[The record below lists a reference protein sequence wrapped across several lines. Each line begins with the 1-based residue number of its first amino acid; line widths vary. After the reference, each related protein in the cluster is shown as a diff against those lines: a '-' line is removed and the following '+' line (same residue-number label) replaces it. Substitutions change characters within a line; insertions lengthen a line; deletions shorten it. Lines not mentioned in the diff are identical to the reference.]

1 MKMKVC
7 KFGGTSVASAEQ
19 IKKVAAIVTS
29 DPTRKIV
36 VVSAPGKRSSVDEKV
51 TDLLIHLAEQALNAK
66 EITNELE
73 KVINRYRLI
82 AEGLGLSE
90 DIVHVIEQ
98 DLQQRLARDKDDPVL
113 YMDYLKA
120 SGEDNNA
127 KLIAAYFKHIGMN
140 AKYICPKDAGLLV
153 NNRPERV
160 RALAEGDERLVK
172 LRDEPGIIVFPGFF
186 GYTEDG
192 TLRTFNR
199 GGSDITGSLL
209 AAATDAELYENF
221 TDVDSVF
228 AANPTVV
235 DNPVAIDKMT
245 YREMRELAYA
255 GFSVFHDE
263 ALMPAFRRS
272 VPVCIKNT
280 NNPEAPGTL
289 IVKERNNSIQ
299 PVIGIA
305 ADDGFSTL
313 FVDKYLMNQEIG
325 FGRRLLQIL
334 EEEEIPFEHTPSG
347 IDNLSV
353 ILRSKFINTDKEAR
367 IIQRVKEELNAD
379 DVHIQ
384 GDFSMIVLVGEGMR
398 HSTGLAA
405 RAASA
410 IARTGASIQMINQGS
425 SEVSLVFGVHKKDEM
440 KILKELYSEFFIESA
455 VLS

>member
-1 MKMKVC
+1 MKVC

-36 VVSAPGKRSSVDEKV
+36 VVSAPGKRFGDDEKV
-51 TDLLIHLAEQALNAK
+51 TDLLIRLAEQALTDK
-66 EITNELE
+66 ETAHELE
-73 KVINRYRLI
+73 EVVNRYRLI
-82 AEGLGLSE
+82 AEGLGLSN
-90 DIVHVIEQ
+90 DIVQVIEQ
-98 DLQQRLARDKDDPVL
+98 DLQHRLARDKNDPVL

-127 KLIAAYFKHIGMN
+127 KLIAAYFKHIGMDG
-140 AKYICPKDAGLLV
+140 KYICPKDAGLLV

-160 RALAEGDERLVK
+160 RALPESDERLVK
-172 LRDEPGIIVFPGFF
+172 LRDEPGIVVFPGFF

-209 AAATDAELYENF
+209 AAATEAELYENF

-289 IVKERNNSIQ
+289 IVKERNNSTQ

-353 ILRSKFINTDKEAR
+353 ILRSKFINADKEAR

-384 GDFSMIVLVGEGMR
+384 SDFSMIVLVGEGMR

-405 RAASA
+405 RAAAA

-425 SEVSLVFGVHKKDEM
+425 SEVSLVFGVHKKDET
-440 KILKELYSEFFIESA
+440 KILKELYAEFFIESA

>member
-1 MKMKVC
+1 MKVC

-36 VVSAPGKRSSVDEKV
+36 VVSAPGKRFSEDDKV
-51 TDLLIHLAEQALNAK
+51 TDLLIQLAEQALNDK
-66 EITNELE
+66 ETTHELE
-73 KVINRYRLI
+73 EVVNRYRLI

-98 DLQQRLARDKDDPVL
+98 DLQQRLARDKNDPVL

-127 KLIAAYFKHIGMN
+127 KLIAAYFKHIGMD

-160 RALAEGDERLVK
+160 RALPEGDERLVK
-172 LRDEPGIIVFPGFF
+172 LRDEPGIVVFPGFF

-209 AAATDAELYENF
+209 AAATEAELYENF

-289 IVKERNNSIQ
+289 IVKERNNSAQ

-353 ILRSKFINTDKEAR
+353 ILRSKFINADKEAR

-384 GDFSMIVLVGEGMR
+384 SDFSMIVLVGEGMR

-425 SEVSLVFGVHKKDEM
+425 SEVSLVFGVHKKDET
-440 KILKELYSEFFIESA
+440 KILKELYAEFFVESA

>member
-1 MKMKVC
+1 MKVC

-29 DPTRKIV
+29 DPRRKIV
-36 VVSAPGKRSSVDEKV
+36 VVSAPGKRFSDDDKV
-51 TDLLIHLAEQALNAK
+51 TDLLIQLAEQALNDK
-66 EITNELE
+66 ETTHELE
-73 KVINRYRLI
+73 EVVNRYRLI
-82 AEGLGLSE
+82 AEGLSLSD
-90 DIVHVIEQ
+90 DIIQVIER
-98 DLQQRLARDKDDPVL
+98 DLQQRLARDKNDPVL

-127 KLIAAYFKHIGMN
+127 KLIAAYFKHIGLD

-160 RALAEGDERLVK
+160 RALPEGDERLVK
-172 LRDEPGIIVFPGFF
+172 LRDEPGIVVFPGFF

-209 AAATDAELYENF
+209 AAATEAELYENF

-289 IVKERNNSIQ
+289 IVKERNNLAQ

-353 ILRSKFINTDKEAR
+353 ILRSKFINADKEAR

-384 GDFSMIVLVGEGMR
+384 SDFSMIVLVGEGMR
-398 HSTGLAA
+398 HSTGLTA

-425 SEVSLVFGVHKKDEM
+425 SEVSLVFGVHKKDET
-440 KILKELYSEFFIESA
+440 KILKELYAEFFIESA

>member
-1 MKMKVC
+1 MKVC

-29 DPTRKIV
+29 DPARKIV
-36 VVSAPGKRSSVDEKV
+36 VVSAPGKRFSEDDKV
-51 TDLLIHLAEQALNAK
+51 TDLLIQLAEQALNDK
-66 EITNELE
+66 ETAHELE
-73 KVINRYRLI
+73 DVVNRYRLI

-98 DLQQRLARDKDDPVL
+98 DLQQRLARDKNDPVL

-127 KLIAAYFKHIGMN
+127 KLIAAYFKHIGLD

-153 NNRPERV
+153 NDRPERV
-160 RALAEGDERLVK
+160 RALPEGDERLIK
-172 LRDEPGIIVFPGFF
+172 LRDEPGIVVFPGFF

-209 AAATDAELYENF
+209 AAATEAELYENF

-289 IVKERNNSIQ
+289 IVKERNNSVQ

-353 ILRSKFINTDKEAR
+353 ILRSRFINADKEAR

-384 GDFSMIVLVGEGMR
+384 SDFSMIVLVGEGMR
-398 HSTGLAA
+398 HSTGLTA

-425 SEVSLVFGVHKKDEM
+425 SEVSLVFGVHKKDET
-440 KILKELYSEFFIESA
+440 KILKELYAEFFIESA